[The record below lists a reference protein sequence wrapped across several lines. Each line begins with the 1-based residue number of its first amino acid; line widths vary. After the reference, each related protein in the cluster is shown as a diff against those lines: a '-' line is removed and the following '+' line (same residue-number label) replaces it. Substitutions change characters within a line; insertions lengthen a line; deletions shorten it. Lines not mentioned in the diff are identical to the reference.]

1 MWFKSSFTIPAVV
14 VIGFWLIGGTVP
26 AAAYAD
32 LGDQLFTL
40 LSNDGAVG
48 DAFRISVAISGDTA
62 IVGVYAGDDRRAIS
76 VDLIMK
82 VAGRIERM
90 GGHRNLL
97 ASDDSL
103 HKS

>member
-40 LSNDGAVG
+40 LPDDGAGG
-48 DAFRISVAISGDTA
+48 DYFGTSVAINDGIA
-62 IVGVYAGDDRRAIS
+62 IVGPYADDDRRAIS

-103 HKS
+103 H

>member
-1 MWFKSSFTIPAVV
+1 MPHLIIPLLAAVASA
-14 VIGFWLIGGTVP
+14 LST

-32 LGDQLFTL
+32 LGDQLAKL
-40 LSNDGAVG
+40 LPDDGAVG
-48 DAFRISVAISGDTA
+48 DAFGISVAISSHTA
-62 IVGVYAGDDRRAIS
+62 VLGVYADDDRRAIS

-82 VAGRIERM
+82 VAGRIERT
-90 GGHRNLL
+90 GGHRSLL